1 MLIVSEIIL
10 PPTQCPE
17 FNQHAFYLVANQRG
31 STSRSEKILPALW
44 LGTVVADLFWGT
56 GRLRE
61 CNTCFLSKK
70 VIKKT
75 ISHQQNL
82 DPFLSN
88 PRLFFPVHQ
97 DKKILDKETILMC
110 IYIYIDHFPITKLW
124 KKSENYPPEMKQ
136 IRYIGATRVWR
147 LEKTGQIYNP
157 VIHVSPLGYLSCD
170 TPTNLWWFSCMVQ
183 SPAVCR

>member
-110 IYIYIDHFPITKLW
+110 IYIYILIISPSPNCE
-124 KKSENYPPEMKQ
+124 KKVKT
-136 IRYIGATRVWR
+136 IRQR
-147 LEKTGQIYNP
+147 
-157 VIHVSPLGYLSCD
+157 
-170 TPTNLWWFSCMVQ
+170 
-183 SPAVCR
+183 

>member
-97 DKKILDKETILMC
+97 DKKILDKETILMY
-110 IYIYIDHFPITKLW
+110 IYIYILIISPSPNCE
-124 KKSENYPPEMKQ
+124 KKVKT
-136 IRYIGATRVWR
+136 IRQR
-147 LEKTGQIYNP
+147 
-157 VIHVSPLGYLSCD
+157 
-170 TPTNLWWFSCMVQ
+170 
-183 SPAVCR
+183 